1 MHIIKSIITK
11 PLLTSLYIIAAL
23 GLSYLFILFESQ
35 HNYLLSLGFAI
46 IIMTASVLYS
56 IWLKNWG
63 KLFFY
68 LLMHVVIIVIYFIG
82 LLGFAA
88 AGGGPGPKVINGD
101 NEFYYY
107 LFERHTAMN
116 TTNLD
121 IYCKQDTIYGI
132 GPFGQDFS
140 AISIFKVDENQV
152 EEIENEFRNNTTIIK
167 SSASTDSEIQYAI
180 ENSTD
185 VECGHD
191 ILYEDYGYTSMIGDD
206 LRAYFILSKDKD
218 YLLFYVRYS

>member
-1 MHIIKSIITK
+1 MNTIKRIITK
-11 PLLTSLYIIAAL
+11 PLLTSFCISAAL
-23 GLSYLFILFESQ
+23 GLSYIFAFNNSNHE
-35 HNYLLSLGFAI
+35 YLLSLGSAI
-46 IIMTASVLYS
+46 IIMIASVLYS

-68 LLMHVVIIVIYFIG
+68 LLIHAVVLIIYFIG
-82 LLGFAA
+82 FVVIAIA
-88 AGGGPGPKVINGD
+88 IEGPGSKVINGD
-101 NEFYYY
+101 NEFYYN
-107 LFERHTAMN
+107 LFERHTSMN
-116 TTNLD
+116 NTNLD

-132 GPFGQDFS
+132 GPFGQDFT
-140 AISIFKVDENQV
+140 AFSIFKVDENQV

-167 SSASTDSEIQYAI
+167 SRVSEFQSLQYAI
-180 ENSTD
+180 ENSKD

-191 ILYEDYGYTSMIGDD
+191 ISYEDYGYTSMIGDD